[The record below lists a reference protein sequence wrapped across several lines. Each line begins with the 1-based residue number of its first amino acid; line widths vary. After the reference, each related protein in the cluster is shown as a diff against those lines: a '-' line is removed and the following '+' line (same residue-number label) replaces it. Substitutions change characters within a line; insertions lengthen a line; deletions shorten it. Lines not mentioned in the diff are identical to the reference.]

1 MAEKKPERTSAAKEA
16 AKAAPEDSETIL
28 DTIMDVRSPRE
39 IRWDNATTWPMIV
52 LSLVFLVAYSV
63 MILDDQPFR
72 GTIDLFILAIIT
84 VTYIAFIV
92 DFFVRMHLSEH
103 RVRFVR
109 NNLIDLFS
117 LLVPL
122 LRPLLLLEY
131 LGRIRLFSGGSG
143 SSLRARITI
152 YAGGSA
158 VLFIY
163 VIALAVLACERHA
176 PGATIVSFGDSLWW
190 AMCTVSTVGY
200 GDMVPVTIPGRIFA
214 VMLMLGGV
222 AIVGAATATIVSA
235 MNERVVVAR
244 QRAVHYQ
251 RAVSNKQAKK
261 NPPSA

>member
-1 MAEKKPERTSAAKEA
+1 MADKKVPRDTSKDAAA
-16 AKAAPEDSETIL
+16 ANPETIL
-28 DTIMDVRSPRE
+28 DTILDVRSARE

-72 GTIDLFILAIIT
+72 GSVDLVILGIIT
-84 VTYIAFIV
+84 VTYVAFIV
-92 DFFVRMHLSEH
+92 DYFVRMHLSEH
-103 RVRFVR
+103 RIRFVR
-109 NNLIDLFS
+109 NNIIDLFS
-117 LLVPL
+117 LLIPL

-131 LGRIRLFSGGSG
+131 LGRIRIFSGASG
-143 SSLRARITI
+143 ASLRARITI

-163 VIALAVLACERHA
+163 VISLAVFACERHA

-190 AMCTVSTVGY
+190 AMCTISTVGY
-200 GDMVPVTIPGRIFA
+200 GDMVPVTVPGRIFA

-244 QRAVHYQ
+244 ARAENGRRH
-251 RAVSNKQAKK
+251 AEAKK
-261 NPPSA
+261 APRAQ

>member
-1 MAEKKPERTSAAKEA
+1 
-16 AKAAPEDSETIL
+16 
-28 DTIMDVRSPRE
+28 
-39 IRWDNATTWPMIV
+39 MIV

-72 GTIDLFILAIIT
+72 GSIDLLILGIIT

-103 RVRFVR
+103 RALFVR
-109 NNLIDLFS
+109 HNIIDLFS
-117 LLVPL
+117 LLIPL

-131 LGRIRLFSGGSG
+131 LGRIRIFSGGSG
-143 SSLRARITI
+143 ASLRARITI
-152 YAGGSA
+152 YAAGSA

-176 PGATIVSFGDSLWW
+176 PGATIVSFGDALWW

-200 GDMVPVTIPGRIFA
+200 GDVVPVTVPGRTFA

-251 RAVSNKQAKK
+251 RAVDEKHATKEPTAPQ
-261 NPPSA
+261 SAPTSPARGRNTQRSE

>member
-1 MAEKKPERTSAAKEA
+1 MADKKVTRDASKD
-16 AKAAPEDSETIL
+16 APAENAETIL
-28 DTIMDVRSPRE
+28 DTILDVRSARE

-72 GTIDLFILAIIT
+72 GSVDLVILGIIT

-117 LLVPL
+117 LLIPL

-131 LGRIRLFSGGSG
+131 LGRIRIFSGASG
-143 SSLRARITI
+143 SSLRARISI

-158 VLFIY
+158 VLFIF
-163 VIALAVLACERHA
+163 VISLAVFACERHA

-190 AMCTVSTVGY
+190 AMCTISTVGY
-200 GDMVPVTIPGRIFA
+200 GDMVPVTVPGRIFA

-244 QRAVHYQ
+244 ARAEHGGRQ
-251 RAVSNKQAKK
+251 AEAKK
-261 NPPSA
+261 APRAK

>member
-1 MAEKKPERTSAAKEA
+1 MADKKVPRDTSKDAAA
-16 AKAAPEDSETIL
+16 ANPETIL
-28 DTIMDVRSPRE
+28 DTILDVRSARE

-72 GTIDLFILAIIT
+72 GSVDLVILGIIT
-84 VTYIAFIV
+84 VTYVAFIV
-92 DFFVRMHLSEH
+92 DYFVRMHLSEH
-103 RVRFVR
+103 RIRFVR
-109 NNLIDLFS
+109 NNIIDLFS
-117 LLVPL
+117 LLIPL

-131 LGRIRLFSGGSG
+131 LGRIRIFSGASG
-143 SSLRARITI
+143 ASLRARITI

-163 VIALAVLACERHA
+163 VISLAVFACERHA

-190 AMCTVSTVGY
+190 AMCTISTVGY
-200 GDMVPVTIPGRIFA
+200 GDMVPVTVPGRIFA

-235 MNERVVVAR
+235 
-244 QRAVHYQ
+244 
-251 RAVSNKQAKK
+251 
-261 NPPSA
+261 

>member
-1 MAEKKPERTSAAKEA
+1 MADKKVTRDTSKDAPAANT
-16 AKAAPEDSETIL
+16 ETIL
-28 DTIMDVRSPRE
+28 DTILDVRSARE

-72 GTIDLFILAIIT
+72 GSVDLVILGIIT
-84 VTYIAFIV
+84 VTYVAFIV

-103 RVRFVR
+103 RIRFVR
-109 NNLIDLFS
+109 NNIIDLFS
-117 LLVPL
+117 LLIPL

-131 LGRIRLFSGGSG
+131 LGRIRIFSGASG
-143 SSLRARITI
+143 ASLRARISI

-163 VIALAVLACERHA
+163 VISLAVFACERHA

-190 AMCTVSTVGY
+190 AMCTISTVGY
-200 GDMVPVTIPGRIFA
+200 GDMVPVTVPGRIFA

-244 QRAVHYQ
+244 ARAEHGRRQ
-251 RAVSNKQAKK
+251 AEAKK
-261 NPPSA
+261 APRAE